1 MINAQGELGEIYM
14 RHKLMT
20 PKVEL
25 EQAFIVKVTE
35 VVRIMSYSHTFW
47 KEWAWGY
54 ITRKC

>member
-1 MINAQGELGEIYM
+1 M

-35 VVRIMSYSHTFW
+35 VVKIMSYSHTFW